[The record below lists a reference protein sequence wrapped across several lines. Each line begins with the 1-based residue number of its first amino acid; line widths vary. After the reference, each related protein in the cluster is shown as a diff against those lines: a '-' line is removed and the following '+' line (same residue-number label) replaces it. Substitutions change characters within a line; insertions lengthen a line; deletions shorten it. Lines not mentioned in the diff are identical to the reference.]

1 MIRALTFDVTGTLI
15 HAPHLGAL
23 YAEVLG
29 RHGVAVEPR
38 EAARLVRQVW
48 QELACRAEP
57 GKDRFTAHPEGA
69 RGWWKRFLERICE
82 HLEAAPPSPFAAAEL
97 FHRFASPEAWEVF
110 PEVPGVLA
118 ALREAGLRLGV
129 VSNWDT
135 RLPGLLQR
143 LGLASWFDTIVCSS
157 AAGVE
162 KPDSRIFLQAVAAL
176 RVSPDAALHVG
187 DSRLEDVE
195 GALAA
200 GLRALHLDRVRGAG
214 DLRDLSR
221 LPALVAA
228 SRPAGSKARP
238 GLC

>member
-97 FHRFASPEAWEVF
+97 FHRFASPEA
-110 PEVPGVLA
+110 
-118 ALREAGLRLGV
+118 
-129 VSNWDT
+129 
-135 RLPGLLQR
+135 
-143 LGLASWFDTIVCSS
+143 
-157 AAGVE
+157 
-162 KPDSRIFLQAVAAL
+162 
-176 RVSPDAALHVG
+176 
-187 DSRLEDVE
+187 
-195 GALAA
+195 
-200 GLRALHLDRVRGAG
+200 
-214 DLRDLSR
+214 
-221 LPALVAA
+221 
-228 SRPAGSKARP
+228 
-238 GLC
+238 